1 MESFSENYI
10 SSNDTYCNWLKRAMD
25 QAISSFALDGI
36 TFTDGQKESI
46 KAELDNDK
54 LKLLIRKKADGI
66 NNEWFM

>member
-46 KAELDNDK
+46 KA
-54 LKLLIRKKADGI
+54 
-66 NNEWFM
+66 